1 MTRKDRMAEQAKR
14 KIEEARIQEA
24 DAEADDRPE
33 LPRIRSGIPGVASRP
48 MSTDGRPRSSVE
60 VQHR

>member
-1 MTRKDRMAEQAKR
+1 MAEQAKR